1 MNDLS
6 SATAPEPTA
15 ADYRVTRRVLIIVGA
30 ITALLGVFI
39 LLGPDDASIGV
50 GGTVSWEIEEI
61 GATWGYGLLLAGGV
75 LLAGGLVLVA
85 RSRRLP
91 KPAEQSATGWHDV
104 IAHASVFLIVNS
116 FVWMQD
122 LAIGGG
128 IDYAYWITVPWG
140 VGLLLHI
147 VAQASTDR

>member
-1 MNDLS
+1 MNGVS
-6 SATAPEPTA
+6 SAATSGPTA

-30 ITALLGVFI
+30 ITAFLGVFI

-61 GATWGYGLLLAGGV
+61 GATWGYGLLVAGGG
-75 LLAGGLVLVA
+75 LLAGGLLLVA

-91 KPAEQSATGWHDV
+91 QGPAQLASGWHDV
-104 IAHASVFLIVNS
+104 IAHAAVFLVVNTL
-116 FVWMQD
+116 VWMQD
-122 LAIGGG
+122 LAMGGG

-140 VGLLLHI
+140 IGLVLHVVG
-147 VAQASTDR
+147 QASSSR